1 MNERTSFLS
10 QVDLRRGDRGCCSFP
25 LVAGSARRAT
35 VSEPGGK
42 LAQLREAYG
51 LSQANLGEVDPASET
66 IKLATLGLRGVAVNL
81 LWEKANYYKKTED
94 WTNLTA
100 TLEQLAKLQPN
111 FITFWKFQAWN
122 LTLQRLGRVRR
133 LPRPLLL
140 RAPRHPIPRTGRA
153 LQSQQPDNPQ
163 LLWDLGWFIGQKIGR
178 ADEHVQYR
186 RLFKADDDLHPP
198 DRAPDDRDNWLVGK
212 EWYDKAIEAV
222 DFAGKSF
229 GRKSPIV
236 FFSGGPKSQMSYG
249 EAIEDDGLFETG
261 KKAWELAS
269 RLWRDFG
276 DRDIEHSTGVILNL
290 NDEAEL
296 QAKVEELRKQL
307 EALGPKVRDEL
318 LTEAQGKLSAEE
330 QAVLAKPMDKLTPA
344 EQETF
349 YKLQDQLT
357 ITDDKVAARLA
368 EQMPDRKREILK
380 LAADL
385 RDTEREANFTGNY
398 KENAN
403 FEYWKT
409 RADFEQTEDALK
421 ARELLHQARRA
432 YRDNADP
439 VGARKFYEESFARWK
454 KVLDEFPTLRDPDG
468 TTGDDIIEY
477 IKEYKTVLEQDDE
490 TIPADFP
497 LWDII
502 ENFDSE
508 MNFEAELRAARS
520 AGRSARSRR
529 IAGSPR
535 DPKFELASVKADR
548 VAIRLGG
555 RLICEPIFDLQSFDA
570 TELSR
575 VVRHER

>member
-1 MNERTSFLS
+1 VNEQRSFYRKLIYGVVIGLLLIPLS
-10 QVDLRRGDRGCCSFP
+10 LLSRP
-25 LVAGSARRAT
+25 AT

-42 LAQLREAYG
+42 LAQMREAYG
-51 LSQANLGEVDPASET
+51 LSQADLGEVDPASET

-81 LWEKANYYKKTED
+81 LWEKANDYKKKED

-111 FITFWKFQAWN
+111 FITFWKYQSWN
-122 LTLQRLGRVRR
+122 LSYNVSVEFDDYHDRYYYVRR
-133 LPRPLLL
+133 GIQFLEQGERYN
-140 RAPRHPIPRTGRA
+140 RSSRDI
-153 LQSQQPDNPQ
+153 PQ
-163 LLWDLGWFIGQKIGR
+163 LLWELGWFIGQKVGR
-178 ADEHVQYR
+178 ADEKEQYR
-186 RLFKADDDLHPP
+186 RLFKADDEYHPA
-198 DRAPDDRDNWLVGK
+198 DRAPPDRDNWLVSK
-212 EWYDKAIEAV
+212 EWYDKAVEAV
-222 DFAGKSF
+222 DVGGASF

-236 FFSGGPKSQMSYG
+236 FFSGAPKSQMSYG
-249 EAIEDDGLFETG
+249 EAIQDDGLFDRG
-261 KKAWELAS
+261 RRAWETAAA
-269 RLWRDFG
+269 LWRDFG

-296 QAKVEELRKQL
+296 RAKVEELRGQL
-307 EALGPKVRDEL
+307 EVLGPKLRDEL
-318 LTEAQGKLSAEE
+318 LTEAQGKLSAED
-330 QAVLAKPMDKLTPA
+330 QAILVKPMDKLTSA

-357 ITDDKVAARLA
+357 ITDDKVAARLT

-385 RDTEREANFTGNY
+385 RDTERAANFTGNY

-409 RADFEQTEDALK
+409 RADFEQTDIAVQ

-439 VGARKFYEESFARWK
+439 VAARKFYEESFARWK
-454 KVLDEFPTLRDPDG
+454 QVLDAFPTLRDPDG

-490 TIPADFP
+490 AIPDDFP

-502 ENFDSE
+502 ENFDTE
-508 MNFEAELRAARS
+508 MNFEAELRARQEANS
-520 AGRSARSRR
+520 EAPAE
-529 IAGSPR
+529 AAPTA
-535 DPKFELASVKADR
+535 E
-548 VAIRLGG
+548 
-555 RLICEPIFDLQSFDA
+555 
-570 TELSR
+570 
-575 VVRHER
+575 